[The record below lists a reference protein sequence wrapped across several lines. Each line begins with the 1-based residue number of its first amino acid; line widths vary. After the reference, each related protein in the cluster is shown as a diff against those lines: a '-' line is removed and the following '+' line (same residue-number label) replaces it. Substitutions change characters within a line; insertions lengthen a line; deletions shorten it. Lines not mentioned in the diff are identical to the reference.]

1 MAYTKY
7 NEVIIKTNEKGDKV
21 NQTQARALKTSL
33 INEFIKDFSSKV
45 DSVEVMY
52 DNKGK
57 KVITLENG
65 LIFSVDFTI
74 HGLTTELSVDK
85 PKTAK

>member
-74 HGLTTELSVDK
+74 HSLTTELSVDK

>member
-7 NEVIIKTNEKGDKV
+7 NEVVIKTNERGDKV
-21 NQTQARALKTSL
+21 NQTQARALKTSM
-33 INEFIKDFSSKV
+33 INEFIKSFSNEV
-45 DSVEVMY
+45 DSVEIMY

-57 KVITLENG
+57 KVITLDNG

-74 HGLTTELSVDK
+74 HSLTTELSADK
-85 PKTAK
+85 PKTTK